1 MRMMLSEQSGRA
13 RMIRVKRADLPPA
26 PIIVVTLT
34 DGTDD
39 VDERVLGLA
48 HAEAE
53 TSGLRIGAYF
63 GILDEPDAG
72 LLCHVF
78 TADQAT

>member
-1 MRMMLSEQSGRA
+1 MV
-13 RMIRVKRADLPPA
+13 RVTRADLPPA

-39 VDERVLGLA
+39 VDERVLSLA

-53 TSGLRIGAYF
+53 SAGVRIGAYF
-63 GILDEPDAG
+63 GILDEPDAQ
-72 LLCHVF
+72 LMRSCC
-78 TADQAT
+78 ATCSLSIKACVT